1 MGKIDIDFFDFFSE
15 KLRKNDN
22 LKVTSDPRLVFV
34 TDSSESW
41 IFSAVT
47 AMSLRKAK
55 RGHFRLFSGLFW
67 PFEGT

>member
-34 TDSSESW
+34 TDS
-41 IFSAVT
+41 
-47 AMSLRKAK
+47 
-55 RGHFRLFSGLFW
+55 
-67 PFEGT
+67 